1 MRINQPNT
9 QREFAFPPGETLVSV
24 TDLKGRITYC
34 NPSFIAVSGYSREE
48 LQGQPHN
55 LVRHPDMPADAFRDM
70 WETIQ
75 SGLPWTGLVKNR
87 RKDGDHYW
95 VQANATPM
103 TNGDRI
109 TGFLSVRTQPT
120 RDAVSAA
127 ERLYAQMRGEA
138 ETGRLVHI
146 LRRGQV
152 VRRDLLGRARDM
164 FTPGLRG
171 NLLGVQ
177 IAVTAAVA
185 ACAGMPAMATAVIAL
200 LAAVAATWIIWRL
213 AISPLKAVAAD
224 ANRMASGDLAH
235 SVATGAPGVVGEL
248 QQALMQLSLNL
259 RTVVLDTRTGVESV
273 RVAAQEIAAG
283 NLDLSSR
290 TESQASSLQET
301 AASMEQINAT
311 VKQSAE
317 SAVQGASLAH
327 DTAAVTRRSN
337 EAVQAVVE
345 TMDGIAQSSNRIKDI
360 IQVVEGVAFQTNIL
374 ALNAAVEAARA
385 GEAGRG
391 FAVVASEVRALAKR
405 TADAVREI
413 KQLIAES
420 SERVAL
426 GSSRSGDAQKR
437 MDEAQ
442 QAVSKVNAVL
452 DVISTAA
459 IQQQAGVS
467 QVNEAVTQLDSIT
480 QQNAAMVEELAATA
494 QSLQG
499 QVEAVNNSM
508 RLFRLAPGELTV
520 AEVDAVTLRREAKA
534 AASGA
539 VSRRLSQVVTPGKT
553 AASSVQPFNRTQS
566 NVNATARMR

>member
-1 MRINQPNT
+1 MRVNQPNT
-9 QREFAFPPGETLVSV
+9 EREFAFPPGETLVSV

-34 NPSFIAVSGYSREE
+34 NPSFIGISGYSREE

-55 LVRHPDMPADAFRDM
+55 VIRHPDMPAEAFRDM
-70 WETIQ
+70 WETLQ

-87 RKDGDHYW
+87 RRNGDHYW
-95 VQANATPM
+95 VRANATPM
-103 TNGDRI
+103 MNGDRI

-120 RDAVSAA
+120 RDAITAA
-127 ERLYAQMRGEA
+127 ERLYVQMRGEA
-138 ETGRLVHI
+138 ETGRLVHV

-152 VRRDLLGRARDM
+152 VRRDLLGRARDL
-164 FTPGLRG
+164 FAPGLRG
-171 NLLGVQ
+171 KLLGVQ
-177 IAVTAAVA
+177 IAGTAAIA
-185 ACAGMPAMATAVIAL
+185 ACAGMPAMATAGIAL
-200 LAAVAATWIIWRL
+200 LVAIAATSVIWRL
-213 AISPLKAVAAD
+213 AISPLNVVAAD

-235 SVATGAPGVVGEL
+235 PVATGAPGVVGEL

-273 RVAAQEIAAG
+273 CAAAQEIAAG

-290 TESQASSLQET
+290 TEAQASSLQET

-317 SAVQGASLAH
+317 AVAQGAGLAR
-327 DTAAVTRRSN
+327 DTAAVTKRSN

-345 TMDGIAQSSNRIKDI
+345 TMDGIAQSSNRIQDI

-391 FAVVASEVRALAKR
+391 FAVVATEVRALAKR

-426 GSSRSGDAQKR
+426 GSPRSGDARRR

-452 DVISTAA
+452 EVISTAA
-459 IQQQAGVS
+459 IQQQAGIS
-467 QVNEAVTQLDSIT
+467 QVNEAVTELDSIT
-480 QQNAAMVEELAATA
+480 QQNAAMVEQLAATA

-508 RLFRLAPGELTV
+508 RLFRLAPGDLTV

-534 AASGA
+534 PASGA
-539 VSRRLSQVVTPGKT
+539 LSRRPTLVVTPGKT
-553 AASSVQPFNRTQS
+553 TVRSVQPFNRTPS
-566 NVNATARMR
+566 NVTATARMR